1 MVKQTIIILF
11 GVVICGC
18 KNTQL
23 NYSHVAQMQDASV
36 ILWEIQG
43 ANPQKAMFIFPHP
56 DDEITCAGT
65 IAKMKANNW
74 EVYLLT
80 LTKGSDDQDKMVRT
94 NEWNAAAK
102 NLGYDKTLLYDF
114 YNNNW
119 EDIMQQNVQFWP
131 ENLDSISSLIYNT
144 VLDWQPDM
152 LITYDDAIGGY
163 GHPEHLLSAKIV
175 RDLFTTHAGTAD
187 FSPKYLYQMTLP
199 QALEDFIVADLP
211 SYKLAIELYGVNGL
225 PEPDLAV
232 EITNF
237 WPAKRNAAACYQS
250 QAEIL
255 NKFYLLPSNAD
266 TAAHYATFNKEYY
279 REIKR

>member
-1 MVKQTIIILF
+1 MFKLNIFILLSLL
-11 GVVICGC
+11 VCGC

-23 NYSHVAQMQDASV
+23 NYNHVAEMQDVSV
-36 ILWEIQG
+36 KLWEIQD

-80 LTKGSDDQDKMVRT
+80 LTKGSDEQDKTVRT

-102 NLGYDKTLLYDF
+102 SLSYDKTLLCDF
-114 YNNNW
+114 YNNSWN
-119 EDIMQQNVQFWP
+119 DIMQQNVRFWP
-131 ENLDSISSLIYNT
+131 ENLDTISSLIFKT
-144 VLDWQPDM
+144 VMDWQPDI

-175 RDLFTTHAGTAD
+175 KELFTTNIGTPD
-187 FSPKYLYQMTLP
+187 FSPKYLFQMTLP
-199 QALEDFIVADLP
+199 QALENFIVADLP
-211 SYKLAIELYGVNGL
+211 SYKMAIGQYGVDGL
-225 PEPDLAV
+225 PDPDLAV
-232 EITNF
+232 EITEF
-237 WPAKRNAAACYQS
+237 WPAKRNAASCYQS

>member
-1 MVKQTIIILF
+1 MVKQTIIILLC
-11 GVVICGC
+11 VVICGC

-23 NYSHVAQMQDASV
+23 NYGQIAQMQDASV
-36 ILWEIQG
+36 PLWEIQD
-43 ANPQKAMFIFPHP
+43 ANPQKVMFIFPHP

-80 LTKGSDDQDKMVRT
+80 LTKGSDEQDKTIRS

-102 NLGYDKTLLYDF
+102 SLGYDKTLLTDF
-114 YNNNW
+114 YNNSW
-119 EDIMQQNVQFWP
+119 EDIMHKKVLFWP
-131 ENLDSISSLIYNT
+131 ESHDSISSLIYNT
-144 VLDWQPDM
+144 ILDWQPDV

-163 GHPEHLLSAKIV
+163 GHPEHFLSAQIV
-175 RDLFTTHAGTAD
+175 RELFTTHSGTTG
-187 FSPKYLYQMTLP
+187 FSPQHLYQITLP
-199 QALEDFIVADLP
+199 LALENFIVADLP
-211 SYKLAIELYGVNGL
+211 AYKMAIEQYGVEGL

-232 EITNF
+232 DITPY

-255 NKFYLLPSNAD
+255 NKFYLLPSNTD